1 MPEKS
6 YVDKIRGANTSLEL
20 QKIQAEQQ
28 FGAAKYA
35 AIAQGL
41 QQVSQIAT
49 AFDDNPYETGTED
62 SVGILAGAGAGA
74 MSMAATGNPYL
85 IAAGAGI
92 GLIGGL
98 LSESSKKKQARKKW
112 EQALG
117 QYKAQLKGRQSQIEG
132 QAKQLEKRA
141 KGGALQSIHDATDA
155 AIQNIERMTDS
166 GISGVRNVSAERR
179 IESMED
185 NAIDLVEQTYDK
197 LLAKVDILENASNI
211 LEAERTANRS
221 VGQIKTGRIDQ
232 FEAEMEK
239 LQNV

>member
-1 MPEKS
+1 MAKS
-6 YVDKIRGANTSLEL
+6 YVDRIRGASSAQEL
-20 QKIQAEQQ
+20 QKIKAEMQ
-28 FGAAKYA
+28 FGQIKYS

-41 QQVSQIAT
+41 QQMSQIAT

-62 SVGILAGAGAGA
+62 SLGILASAGAGAAG
-74 MSMAATGNPYL
+74 MAVTGNPLL
-85 IAAGAGI
+85 IAAGAGV

-117 QYKAQLKGRQSQIEG
+117 QYKAQLKGKQSQIEG

-166 GISGVRNVSAERR
+166 GISGIKNVTQERR
-179 IESMED
+179 IEAMED
-185 NAIDLVEQTYDK
+185 NSIDLVEQTYDK

-221 VGQIKTGRIDQ
+221 VGQIKTGRLDQ

>member
-1 MPEKS
+1 MPDTEKKKQS
-6 YVDKIRGANTSLEL
+6 AQEALAKL
-20 QKIQAEQQ
+20 QIGQV
-28 FGAAKYA
+28 KYA

-49 AFDDNPYETGTED
+49 AFDNNPYETGTED
-62 SVGILAGAGAGA
+62 SIGILAGAGAGA
-74 MSMAATGNPYL
+74 MSMAVTGNPVL
-85 IAAGAGI
+85 ITAGAGI

-98 LSESSKKKQARKKW
+98 LSESSKKKQARKRW

-117 QYKAQLKGRQSQIEG
+117 QYKAQLKGKQSQIEG

-155 AIQNIERMTDS
+155 AIQNIEKMTDS
-166 GISGVRNVSAERR
+166 GISGIKNVTQERR
-179 IESMED
+179 IEAMED
-185 NAIDLVEQTYDK
+185 NSIDLVEQTYDK

-221 VGQIKTGRIDQ
+221 VGQIRTGRLDQ